1 MDLNKF
7 TQKSLEAIQESQ
19 NIATKNGNPQ
29 LEEIHIHYGLINQ
42 QDGLIPRVIS
52 YMGINAPLIKNDIE
66 REIDK
71 LPKQTGGGGAL
82 YSSRGYTKI
91 RISAEEEAKRFG
103 DEYVGVE
110 HIYIALL
117 KEKGTISEKIFK
129 KYNINQQRFLETLMK
144 VRGSQSITSDN
155 PEGKIGRAH
164 V

>member
-66 REIDK
+66 REIDNF
-71 LPKQTGGGGAL
+71 LNKQAEAL
-82 YSSRGYTKI
+82 SIQCSYTKI
-91 RISAEEEAKRFG
+91 LFQREEAKRF
-103 DEYVGVE
+103 EMNMW
-110 HIYIALL
+110 
-117 KEKGTISEKIFK
+117 S
-129 KYNINQQRFLETLMK
+129 
-144 VRGSQSITSDN
+144 
-155 PEGKIGRAH
+155 
-164 V
+164 